1 LQLSDVCDKKLV
13 VDMSDSL
20 TTSLPDVSEPTS
32 PSFARISRHSAV
44 DAVRDQ
50 LTAMIESGELMV
62 DDQLPSEAELGQ
74 SFGVSR
80 PVIREALG
88 SLQTLGLTE
97 SQPGRGTFVTSR
109 VVKVGLSFGQY
120 SATDLNEIRRYVEVP
135 TAGRA
140 AQLRTI
146 EDLDELSRMLDEH
159 EHATSAAES
168 VRIDGQFHITI
179 ARATGN
185 LLVVRLIEDLRET
198 MQEQSLALRE
208 VPNRHESAARE
219 HRAILEAIRR
229 QNVDEAA
236 TAMAGHLEGVEVALG
251 QLARQRTHKA

>member
-1 LQLSDVCDKKLV
+1 
-13 VDMSDSL
+13 MSDSL
-20 TTSLPDVSEPTS
+20 TTSSPDVSEAPA
-32 PSFARISRHSAV
+32 PSFARISRRSAV

-62 DDQLPSEAELGQ
+62 DDQLPSEAELGL

-120 SATDLNEIRRYVEVP
+120 SAKDLNEIRRYVEVP
-135 TAGRA
+135 TASRA
-140 AQLRTI
+140 AQVRTI
-146 EDLDELSRMLDEH
+146 EDLHGLHKMLDDH
-159 EHATSAAES
+159 EHAMSAVES
-168 VRIDGQFHITI
+168 VRIDGQFHIAI

-208 VPNRHESAARE
+208 VPNRHESAAQE
-219 HRAILEAIRR
+219 HRAILDAIER
-229 QNVDEAA
+229 QDDYGAA
-236 TAMAGHLEGVEVALG
+236 AAMAEHLGGVEIALG
-251 QLARQRTHKA
+251 QLAKQRTYRA

>member
-1 LQLSDVCDKKLV
+1 M
-13 VDMSDSL
+13 DMSDNL
-20 TTSLPDVSEPTS
+20 TTSLPDASEVQK
-32 PSFARISRHSAV
+32 PSFAPISRRSAV

-50 LTAMIESGELMV
+50 LTAMIESGQLKI

-109 VVKVGLSFGQY
+109 VVKVALSFGQY
-120 SATDLNEIRRYVEVP
+120 SASDLNEIRRYVEVP
-135 TAGRA
+135 AAGRA
-140 AQLRTI
+140 AQVRTTT
-146 EDLDELSRMLDEH
+146 DLGELGRTLDEH
-159 EHATSAAES
+159 DHATSAAES
-168 VRIDGQFHITI
+168 VRLDGQFHIAI

-208 VPNRHESAARE
+208 VPNRSEGAGVE
-219 HRAILEAIRR
+219 HRAVLDAIRR
-229 QNVDEAA
+229 QDAEGAA
-236 TAMAGHLEGVEVALG
+236 AAMAKHLGGVEIALG
-251 QLARQRTHKA
+251 ELARQWTHNA

>member
-1 LQLSDVCDKKLV
+1 
-13 VDMSDSL
+13 MSDSL

-32 PSFARISRHSAV
+32 PAFARISRRSAV

-50 LTAMIESGELMV
+50 LTAMIESGQLMV

-74 SFGVSR
+74 RFGVSR

-109 VVKVGLSFGQY
+109 VVTVGLSFGQY

-135 TAGRA
+135 TAARA
-140 AQLRTI
+140 AQIRTAQ
-146 EDLDELSRMLDEH
+146 DLDELTRLLEEH
-159 EHATSAAES
+159 EHATGAAES

-179 ARATGN
+179 ARTTGN
-185 LLVVRLIEDLRET
+185 PLVVRLIEDLRDT

-208 VPNRHESAARE
+208 VPNRHERATQE
-219 HRAILEAIRR
+219 HRAILDAIIR
-229 QNVDEAA
+229 QDTEGAA
-236 TAMAGHLEGVEVALG
+236 AAMAGHLGGVEVALG
-251 QLARQRTHKA
+251 QLARQRTIKA

>member
-1 LQLSDVCDKKLV
+1 
-13 VDMSDSL
+13 MSDSL
-20 TTSLPDVSEPTS
+20 TTSLPDVSGPTT
-32 PSFARISRHSAV
+32 PSFARISRRSAV

-50 LTAMIESGELMV
+50 LTAMIESGQLMV

-74 SFGVSR
+74 RFGVSR

-135 TAGRA
+135 TASRA
-140 AQLRTI
+140 AQVRMT
-146 EDLDELSRMLDEH
+146 EDLNELTRLLDDH

-179 ARATGN
+179 ARTTGN
-185 LLVVRLIEDLRET
+185 ALVVRLIEDLRET

-208 VPNRHESAARE
+208 VPNRHERAAQE
-219 HRAILEAIRR
+219 HREILDAIRR
-229 QNVDEAA
+229 QDADGAA
-236 TAMAGHLEGVEVALG
+236 AAMAGHLGGVEVALG
-251 QLARQRTHKA
+251 QLARQRTYNA